1 MDIRETLINGY
12 WKVYLII
19 AYSIYIDLCHGDFIV
34 YVKFIIIPIVLCGI
48 WFVWLG
54 FLCFLFLFFAFC
66 LNISIIVVL

>member
-19 AYSIYIDLCHGDFIV
+19 TYSIYIDLCHGDFIV
-34 YVKFIIIPIVLCGI
+34 YVKKNIIIPIVLCGI

-54 FLCFLFLFFAFC
+54 V
-66 LNISIIVVL
+66 IIVVL